1 MYQSVLKSYDNFE
14 EHAAIELREWAELVN
29 RSFRLV
35 SWLYCKDQ
43 PQKYDLFTNLKYT
56 AWKCMTLWSPEF
68 WKISEQC
75 NFPQCKCWTHA
86 GYVWNSRVLLFSSL
100 TPCLLVK
107 IQYSNEMGCDPNG
120 LWADTAA
127 GALGI
132 CGLGCGFRWSDCSKQ
147 ERQVAYGTGSSY
159 CVVAVW
165 LWTFPLIN
173 NPVSLGA
180 L

>member
-1 MYQSVLKSYDNFE
+1 MITLRNRLQLNSEWTDRSGLPADNFVKISLKSMIWSQIWNIL
-14 EHAAIELREWAELVN
+14 HGNEWRLGLLSLE
-29 RSFRLV
+29 RS
-35 SWLYCKDQ
+35 
-43 PQKYDLFTNLKYT
+43 
-56 AWKCMTLWSPEF
+56 
-68 WKISEQC
+68 ISEQC
-75 NFPQCKCWTHA
+75 NFPQCKRWTHA
-86 GYVWNSRVLLFSSL
+86 GYVWDSRVLLFSSL

-127 GALGI
+127 GALSI